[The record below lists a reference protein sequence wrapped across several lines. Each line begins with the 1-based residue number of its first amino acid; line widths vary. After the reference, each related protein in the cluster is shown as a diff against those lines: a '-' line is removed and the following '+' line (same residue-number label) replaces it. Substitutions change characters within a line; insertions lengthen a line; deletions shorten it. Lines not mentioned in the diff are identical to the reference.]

1 MTTPN
6 RYDYDPAAARRMLMG
21 RPGPGKTM
29 PREIRVD
36 ESWTLSSAPSKE
48 LDRLIRRERVVR
60 PPANLQGGE
69 AYRAWLLERVD
80 VIAASDATDEERNES
95 TAWRAR
101 ITDATTQELWSEY
114 LDQPHDL
121 ARQALTGFMVQTP
134 ADFDTQ
140 LTSIPPR

>member
-6 RYDYDPAAARRMLMG
+6 RYDPAAARRMLMS

-29 PREIRVD
+29 PKEIRVD

-48 LDRLIRRERVVR
+48 LDRLIRRERSVR
-60 PPANLQGGE
+60 PPADLQGGE

-80 VIAASDATDEERNES
+80 VIAASDATDEERNE
-95 TAWRAR
+95 TAAWRVR

-121 ARQALTGFMVQTP
+121 ARQAPTGSMVQTI
-134 ADFDTQ
+134 ADFDT
-140 LTSIPPR
+140 PR